1 MSSNAPPKIEFPCAN
16 YAIKVIG
23 RNQVGFEALV
33 IDVIRVHAPDV
44 DPSGDAARPSRNG
57 RFLSVRCRIT
67 ATGPDQLQSIHQ
79 ALLATGLVQMVI

>member
-1 MSSNAPPKIEFPCAN
+1 MSSNDTPKIEFPCAN
-16 YAIKVIG
+16 YSIKVIG
-23 RNQVGFEALV
+23 RNQVGFEQLV

-44 DPSGDAARPSRNG
+44 AQSQDNSRPSRNG

-67 ATGPDQLQSIHQ
+67 ATGPAQLQAIHQ